1 VDSPNAADYAVLY
14 PGNQNQRQ
22 NVFKK
27 LLSATQ
33 SAGVPAVQAKFVN
46 ECVAENELLE
56 SGPFVYRPEST
67 GKRKRSKSAISVESE
82 SVDEEDPVEKRRLAK
97 NALQNERRARNKI
110 EKEKE
115 QEEKF
120 RMKPQSSTM
129 PRASSTRRTKF
140 TEKDSYPKATD
151 GPRTPTPP
159 QNSREICPT
168 GYRFSQAE
176 NEFALQYAK
185 ILIDRDHTV
194 SQSLVISA
202 IHEKVGCL
210 LILKPMASHFFIT
223 ASTPYTEILEIPL
236 SYRSF

>member
-1 VDSPNAADYAVLY
+1 MDSPNAADYAVLY
-14 PGNQNQRQ
+14 PGNQNQRH

-27 LLSATQ
+27 LLSAAQ

-67 GKRKRSKSAISVESE
+67 GKRKRSKSAISVEPESE
-82 SVDEEDPVEKRRLAK
+82 DEDPVEKRRLAK
-97 NALQNERRARNKI
+97 NARQAERRARVKM
-110 EKEKE
+110 EMEME
-115 QEEKF
+115 QEEKM
-120 RMKPQSSTM
+120 RMKPQSSTVS
-129 PRASSTRRTKF
+129 RASSTPRTKS
-140 TEKDSYPKATD
+140 TEKESYPRATD

-194 SQSLVISA
+194 SQSVVTSA

-210 LILKPMASHFFIT
+210 LVLKPIASHF
-223 ASTPYTEILEIPL
+223 A
-236 SYRSF
+236 